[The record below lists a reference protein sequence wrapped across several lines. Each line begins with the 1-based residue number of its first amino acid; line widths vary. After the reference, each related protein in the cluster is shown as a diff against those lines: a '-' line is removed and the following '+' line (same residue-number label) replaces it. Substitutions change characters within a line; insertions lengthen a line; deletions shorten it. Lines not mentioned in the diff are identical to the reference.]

1 MVKNSRT
8 FVVSSTTDLKHLMA
22 VTLEAREARKAAA
35 VVAEVTSM
43 ESRAWCR
50 VAPRHASSLAGCSR
64 HELCRESVVSFL
76 I

>member
-1 MVKNSRT
+1 MKTSLT

-22 VTLEAREARKAAA
+22 VTLEASEARKAAA

-43 ESRAWCR
+43 ESRAWCS

-64 HELCRESVVSFL
+64 HKLCR
-76 I
+76 